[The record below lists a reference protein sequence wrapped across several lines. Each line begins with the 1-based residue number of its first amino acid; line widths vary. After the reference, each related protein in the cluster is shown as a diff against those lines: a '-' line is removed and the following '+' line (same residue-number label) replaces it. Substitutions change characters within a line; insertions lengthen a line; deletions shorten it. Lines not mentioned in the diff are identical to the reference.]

1 MKLIC
6 YLSNGYPSIEASIEM
21 AKTYVE
27 AGCDIIEIDFPS
39 HNPYLESEYISGRMA
54 KALEA
59 CSDFEAYMVGMAKTK
74 KNLPDTTFILMV
86 YENTIEEIG
95 YERFSAFCLENDF
108 RDMILVGIKD
118 DVIKNRLIADGIRVS
133 CYVQYDLKD
142 KEVAYAKQS
151 NGFVY
156 LQAKPAPGQAQARVS
171 GAGRLHPLSAEPGH
185 PKPDL
190 LRCGNPRPRR
200 RRHGQGRRCRCGVR
214 GQYHSQAARRA
225 RKTQGENPGIQ
236 SRMLRRSRYG
246 RSQCL

>member
-59 CSDFEAYMVGMAKTK
+59 CSDFETYMAGMAKTK

-133 CYVQYDLKD
+133 CYVQYDLQD

-156 LQAKPAPGQAQARVS
+156 LQAKPAPGQARPEYPELADCIRY
-171 GAGRLHPLSAEPGH
+171 
-185 PKPDL
+185 
-190 LRCGNPRPRR
+190 LREQGIRNPIY
-200 RRHGQGRRCRCGVR
+200 CGV
-214 GQYHSQAARRA
+214 GIHQPADAAMAKAAGADAVFVGSTILKLHDEPEKLKAKIREFKA
-225 RKTQGENPGIQ
+225 E
-236 SRMLRRSRYG
+236 
-246 RSQCL
+246 C